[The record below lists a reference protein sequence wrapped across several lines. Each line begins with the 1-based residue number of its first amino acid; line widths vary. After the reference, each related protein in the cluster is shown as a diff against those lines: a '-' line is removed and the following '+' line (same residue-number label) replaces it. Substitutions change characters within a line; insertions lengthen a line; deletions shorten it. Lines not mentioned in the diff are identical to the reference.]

1 MKRLA
6 LAALLLAGA
15 CTPGPKPNL
24 AVDQPPPRGGETIAP
39 ASGAAQALVAGS
51 LVERGWWKRFGSPEL
66 DALVDQ
72 ALAAN
77 NDLAAAQAALKQA
90 RALARAVKGDL
101 GPQVDAGYTVD
112 RSRVSN
118 RISSPLIDVT
128 ENDYTLSTATLSVS
142 YPVDLFGLGRNQL
155 RSARARARAAAF
167 QLDAARTTVV
177 SNLVVAVITQAAL
190 DAQYQAAQASVT
202 NNREILRLIEARQR
216 LGELGQ
222 ADVAQQA
229 TALAAAEA
237 TLPPLERA
245 RQHQRALILTLIGK
259 AAGNALPPLPSLDA
273 LTLPD
278 RVPLALPGEIVAH
291 RPDVRAAQ
299 AAVEGAANDVGA
311 AIAARL
317 PQLTINGSF
326 GGASEK
332 IGSLFSSGNLF
343 FSVVGGISAPIFHSG
358 ALKARQRAA
367 EAALEVA
374 QAQYRAAALQAYLD
388 VDDALAGLRTDAAA
402 LDAAAR
408 ARGAAAQSLD
418 FTRRQARLGQVSTLA
433 LLSASAA
440 DAQAAQALV
449 QAKAAR
455 LSDTVALYQATGTD
469 SLPEAR
475 P

>member
-1 MKRLA
+1 MKHVA
-6 LAALLLAGA
+6 LTALLLAGA
-15 CTPGPKPNL
+15 CTPGPRPDL
-24 AVDQPPPRGGETIAP
+24 SVATPPERAGETIAP
-39 ASGAAQALVAGS
+39 MSGGAQMLVAGS

-66 DALVDQ
+66 NALVDR

-77 NDLAAAQAALKQA
+77 NDLAAAQASLKQA

-101 GPQVDAGYTVD
+101 GPQLDAGFTAD
-112 RSRVSN
+112 RTRVSN
-118 RISSPLIDVT
+118 RISSPLIDT
-128 ENDYTLSTATLSVS
+128 ALNDYTLSTATLSVS

-155 RSARARARAAAF
+155 RSARARARASAF

-190 DAQYQAAQASVT
+190 DAQYRAAQASIT
-202 NNREILRLIEARQR
+202 SNREILRLIETRQR

-222 ADVAQQA
+222 ADVARQA
-229 TALAAAEA
+229 TALATAEA
-237 TLPPLERA
+237 ALPPLERA
-245 RQHQRALILTLIGK
+245 RQHQRALILTLIGQP
-259 AAGNALPPLPSLDA
+259 AGGTVPALPGLDA
-273 LTLPD
+273 LALPD
-278 RVPLALPGEIVAH
+278 QLPLSLPGEIVAH

-332 IGSLFSSGNLF
+332 IGSLFVPGNLF
-343 FSVVGGISAPIFHSG
+343 FSVVGGISQPIFRSG

-367 EAALEVA
+367 EAALEGA

-388 VDDALAGLRTDAAA
+388 VDDALAGLRTDATA
-402 LDAAAR
+402 LDAATR
-408 ARGAAAQSLD
+408 ARTAAAQSLD
-418 FTRRQARLGQVSTLA
+418 FTRRQAKLGQVGTLQ

-455 LSDTVALYQATGTD
+455 LSDTVALFQATGTD
-469 SLPEAR
+469 SLPEGT

>member
-1 MKRLA
+1 MKRA
-6 LAALLLAGA
+6 LILALLLASA
-15 CTPGPKPNL
+15 CTPGPKPDL
-24 AVDQPPPRGGETIAP
+24 SVAKPPERAGETIAP
-39 ASGAAQALVAGS
+39 ASGGAQTLIAGS
-51 LVERGWWKRFGSPEL
+51 LVERGWWKRFGSAEL
-66 DALVDQ
+66 NALVDR

-77 NDLAAAQAALKQA
+77 NDLAAAQASLKQA

-101 GPQVDAGYTVD
+101 GPQLDAGFTAD

-155 RSARARARAAAF
+155 RSARARTRAAAF

-177 SNLVVAVITQAAL
+177 SNLVVAVIAQAAL
-190 DAQYQAAQASVT
+190 DAQYQAAQASIT
-202 NNREILRLIEARQR
+202 SNREILRLIEARQR

-229 TALAAAEA
+229 TALANAEA
-237 TLPPLERA
+237 VLPPLERA
-245 RQHQRALILTLIGK
+245 RQHQRALIQTLIGTP
-259 AAGNALPPLPSLDA
+259 AGSPLPALPGLDA

-278 RVPLALPGEIVAH
+278 RLPLSLPGEIVAH

-317 PQLTINGSF
+317 PQLTLNGSF
-326 GGASEK
+326 GGATER
-332 IGSLFSSGNLF
+332 IGSLFVPGNLF
-343 FSVVGGISAPIFHSG
+343 FSVVGGISQPIFHSG

-367 EAALEVA
+367 EAALEGA

-388 VDDALAGLRTDAAA
+388 VDDALAGLRTDATA
-402 LDAAAR
+402 LDAAVR
-408 ARGAAAQSLD
+408 ARTAAAQSLD
-418 FTRRQARLGQVSTLA
+418 FTRRQARLGQVGTLQ

-449 QAKAAR
+449 QARAAR
-455 LSDTVALYQATGTD
+455 LSDTVALFQATGTD
-469 SLPEAR
+469 SLPDGTR
-475 P
+475 